1 MRQESKMQES
11 FKRIL
16 TGTITFAFTLVIAVI
31 GYVLFG
37 WTLLD
42 SIYMVVITIFGVG
55 YGEVKPLETA
65 PEKIFTM
72 MVILAGTSSAV
83 YIVGGFIQMVAGG
96 EINRALDSHRKGRD
110 IETLKNHAI
119 ICGFGRMGQILAQQ
133 LQEDRQQFVIIER
146 ESDRVV
152 KAELMGYLVQG
163 GNATDENILIS
174 VGIEKAR
181 VLATVL
187 PDDAANVFI
196 TLTARGLNPSLT
208 ILARGE
214 LPTTEKKLKLAGA
227 DRVVL
232 PAIISGMRMANLI
245 TRPTATDFLK
255 SKRDRHYLDE
265 LLGQIN
271 VQINELAVKKGSTL
285 VNKTIGQLEVRGK
298 GTFIIVA
305 LRRPD
310 KTVIKNPERN
320 LVLKPGDTVIVIG
333 HEGDIPQF
341 ARFNEMKS
349 KMRYRGSSIG

>member
-1 MRQESKMQES
+1 MQES

-16 TGTITFAFTLVIAVI
+16 TGTVIFVLTLIVAVN

-55 YGEVKPLETA
+55 YGEVKPLETP

-72 MVILAGTSSAV
+72 LVILAGTTSAV

-96 EINRALDSHRKGRD
+96 EIHRALDNQRRSKE
-110 IETLKNHAI
+110 IENLKNHSI

-133 LQEDRQQFVIIER
+133 LQQDRQAFIVIER
-146 ESDRVV
+146 ESDRVI
-152 KAELMGYLVQG
+152 KAQSMGYLVTE
-163 GNATDENILIS
+163 GNATDENLLIS
-174 VGIEKAR
+174 AGIKKAR

-196 TLTARGLNPSLT
+196 TLTARGLNSHLM

-245 TRPTATDFLK
+245 TRPTTDFLK
-255 SKRDRHYLDE
+255 SQSDRHYLDE

-271 VQINELAVKKGSTL
+271 VQINELIVKAGSVL
-285 VNKTIGQLEVRGK
+285 VNKTIGQLEVKGK

-305 LRRPD
+305 LRRHN
-310 KTVIKNPERN
+310 KTVIKNPDRS
-320 LVLKPGDTVIVIG
+320 LILHPGDTVIVIG
-333 HEGDIPQF
+333 HEGDIPRF

-349 KMRYRGSSIG
+349 KMRYRGSSIS

>member
-1 MRQESKMQES
+1 MQES

-16 TGTITFAFTLVIAVI
+16 TGTIIFVLTLVIAVI
-31 GYVLFG
+31 GYLFFG

-55 YGEVKPLETA
+55 YGEVKPLETPA
-65 PEKIFTM
+65 EKIFTM
-72 MVILAGTSSAV
+72 LVILAGTTSAV
-83 YIVGGFIQMVAGG
+83 YIVGGFVQMVAGG
-96 EINRALDSHRKGRD
+96 EINRALDSQRKSKD
-110 IETLKNHAI
+110 IESLKNHAI

-133 LQEDRQQFVIIER
+133 LQQDCQDFIVIER
-146 ESDRVV
+146 ESDRVA
-152 KAELMGYLVQG
+152 KAESMGYLAQE

-196 TLTARGLNPSLT
+196 TLTARGLNAQLI

-245 TRPTATDFLK
+245 TRPTAADFLK
-255 SKRDRHYLDE
+255 SQSDRHYLGE
-265 LLGQIN
+265 LLSQIN
-271 VQINELAVKKGSTL
+271 VQIDELRVKQGTVL
-285 VNKTIGQLEVRGK
+285 VNKTIGQLEVKGK

-305 LRRPD
+305 LRRQD
-310 KTVIKNPERN
+310 QTVIKNPDRSI
-320 LVLKPGDTVIVIG
+320 VLKPGDTVIVIG

-341 ARFNEMKS
+341 AKFNEMKS
-349 KMRYRGSSIG
+349 QMRYRGSRIG

>member
-1 MRQESKMQES
+1 MQES

-16 TGTITFAFTLVIAVI
+16 TGTIIFVLTLVIAVI

-42 SIYMVVITIFGVG
+42 SVYMVVITVFGVG
-55 YGEVKPLETA
+55 YGEVEPLETA

-72 MVILAGTSSAV
+72 MVILAGTTSAI
-83 YIVGGFIQMVAGG
+83 YIVGGFVQMVAGG
-96 EINRALDSHRKGRD
+96 EINRALDSHRKSKE

-133 LQEDRQQFVIIER
+133 LLQDRQQFVILER
-146 ESDRVV
+146 ESDRVA
-152 KAELMGYLVQG
+152 KAEMMGYLVQE
-163 GNATDENILIS
+163 GNATDENLLMA
-174 VGIEKAR
+174 VGVEQAR

-196 TLTARGLNPSLT
+196 TLTARGLNPSLI

-227 DRVVL
+227 NKVVL
-232 PAIISGMRMANLI
+232 PAIIGGMQMANLI
-245 TRPTATDFLK
+245 TRPTATDFLENK
-255 SKRDRHYLDE
+255 GDRYYLDE
-265 LLGQIN
+265 LLGQVN
-271 VQINELAVKKGSTL
+271 VQINELVIKPSSTL
-285 VNKTIGQLEVRGK
+285 VNKTIGQLEVQGK

-305 LRRPD
+305 LRRQD
-310 KTVIKNPERN
+310 KTVIKNPDRSI
-320 LVLKPGDTVIVIG
+320 VLNPGDTIIAIG

-341 ARFNEMKS
+341 ARFHELKS

>member
-1 MRQESKMQES
+1 MQES

-16 TGTITFAFTLVIAVI
+16 TGTIIFVLTLVIAVI

-55 YGEVKPLETA
+55 YGEVKPLETPA
-65 PEKIFTM
+65 EKIFTM
-72 MVILAGTSSAV
+72 LVILAGTTSAV
-83 YIVGGFIQMVAGG
+83 YIVGGFVQMVAGG
-96 EINRALDSHRKGRD
+96 EINRALDCQRKSKD
-110 IETLKNHAI
+110 IENLSNHSI
-119 ICGFGRMGQILAQQ
+119 ICGYGRMGQILAQQ
-133 LQEDRQQFVIIER
+133 LQQDRQQFVIIER
-146 ESDRVV
+146 ESDRVT
-152 KAELMGYLVQG
+152 KAESMGYLAQC

-196 TLTARGLNPSLT
+196 TLTARGLNPNLN

-245 TRPTATDFLK
+245 TRPTASDFLK
-255 SKRDRHYLDE
+255 SKSDRHYLDE

-271 VQINELAVKKGSTL
+271 VQIDELVVKPGSAL
-285 VNKTIGQLEVRGK
+285 VNKTIGQLEVRGR
-298 GTFIIVA
+298 TFIIVA
-305 LRRPD
+305 LRRQN
-310 KTVIKNPERN
+310 KTVIKNPDRN
-320 LVLKPGDTVIVIG
+320 IVLQPGDTVIVIG

-349 KMRYRGSSIG
+349 KMRYRGSTIS

>member
-1 MRQESKMQES
+1 MQES

-16 TGTITFAFTLVIAVI
+16 TGTIIFVLTVIVAII

-72 MVILAGTSSAV
+72 LVILAGTTSAV
-83 YIVGGFIQMVAGG
+83 YIVGGFVQMVAGG
-96 EINRALDSHRKGRD
+96 EINRVLDNQRKSKQ
-110 IETLKNHAI
+110 IESLENHAI

-133 LQEDRQQFVIIER
+133 LQQDRQKFVVVELQ
-146 ESDRVV
+146 SDRVA
-152 KAELMGYLVQG
+152 KAESLGYLVEE
-163 GNATDENILIS
+163 GNATDENLLIS
-174 VGIEKAR
+174 VGVAKAR

-196 TLTARGLNPSLT
+196 TLTARGLNPSLI

-214 LPTTEKKLKLAGA
+214 LPTTEKKLILAGA
-227 DRVVL
+227 DKVVL

-245 TRPTATDFLK
+245 TRPTASDFLA
-255 SKRDRHYLDE
+255 SQGDRQYLDE

-271 VQINELAVKKGSTL
+271 VQINELAIESSSAL
-285 VNKTIGQLEVRGK
+285 VNKTIGQLEVKGK

-305 LRRPD
+305 LRRKD
-310 KTVIKNPERN
+310 GITIKNPDRS
-320 LVLKPGDTVIVIG
+320 LVLNPGDTIIAIG
-333 HEGDIPQF
+333 HEGDIPKF
-341 ARFNEMKS
+341 ARLNDAKS
-349 KMRYRGSSIG
+349 KMRYRGSRIG

>member
-1 MRQESKMQES
+1 MQES
-11 FKRIL
+11 FERIL
-16 TGTITFAFTLVIAVI
+16 TGAIIFVLTLIAAVI

-72 MVILAGTSSAV
+72 MVILAGTTSAV
-83 YIVGGFIQMVAGG
+83 YIVGGFVQMVAGG
-96 EINRALDSHRKGRD
+96 EINRVLDSQRKNKN
-110 IETLKNHAI
+110 IECLKNHAI

-133 LQEDRQQFVIIER
+133 LQQDHQQFVIIEQQ
-146 ESDRVV
+146 SDRVA
-152 KAELMGYLVQG
+152 KAESMGYLAEE
-163 GNATDENILIS
+163 GNATDENLLIS
-174 VGIEKAR
+174 VGVAKAR

-196 TLTARGLNPSLT
+196 TLTARGLNPSLI

-214 LPTTEKKLKLAGA
+214 LPSTEKKLKLAGA

-245 TRPTATDFLK
+245 TRPNASDFLA
-255 SKRDRHYLDE
+255 SKGDRQYLDE

-271 VQINELAVKKGSTL
+271 VQINELVVKEGSAL

-305 LRRPD
+305 LRHQDR
-310 KTVIKNPERN
+310 TVIKNPARSLILN
-320 LVLKPGDTVIVIG
+320 PGDTVIALG
-333 HEGDIPQF
+333 NEGDIPKF
-341 ARFNEMKS
+341 ARLNEAKS
-349 KMRYRGSSIG
+349 KMRYRGSRIG